1 MGKIFKISHQNLSN
15 DHYMLRDNTEGPRII
30 FTTWQDNIRFFQD
43 FKLLP
48 FLVRFSLMAEPCR
61 TKIFCKNRGRGQVEC
76 FNPNLGGIFRDS
88 FCGRGGGGGV
98 RLPLV

>member
-15 DHYMLRDNTEGPRII
+15 DHDMLRDNTEGPRII

-48 FLVRFSLMAEPCR
+48 FLVRFSLMA
-61 TKIFCKNRGRGQVEC
+61 
-76 FNPNLGGIFRDS
+76 
-88 FCGRGGGGGV
+88 
-98 RLPLV
+98 